1 MAKKEQKE
9 KSIEETLWESA
20 NKLRG
25 SVEPSEYKHVVLSLI
40 FLKYAF
46 DRFVERR
53 DELIAEGKEAFVNQP
68 VFYNA
73 KNVFYLSEAS
83 RWDYLMEN
91 AKQNDIAIKI
101 DAALAQ
107 VEKDN
112 LALKGA
118 LPSNYYS
125 GLGLDRTKLA
135 SLLDVIGKIDT
146 QKDREHDLIG
156 RVYEYFLGKF
166 AIAEG
171 KGKGEYYTPK
181 TIVNLIAEMIQPYRG
196 KIYDPCCGSGGM
208 FVQSMKFIEA
218 HHGNK
223 KDISVYG
230 QEYTNTTYKL
240 AKMNLAIRGIA
251 CNLGEKAAD
260 TFHDDQHKD
269 LKADFIMANPP
280 FNQKA
285 WRAENELTND
295 PRWHGYDVPPT
306 SNANYGWILNI
317 VSKLSTNGMAG
328 FLLANGALSGDGTEL
343 NIRRQLLKNH
353 LVEAIVILPR
363 NMFYSTDI
371 SVTLWIL
378 AGNRK
383 ARTVEQNGE
392 LVKYR
397 NRENEVLFIDLR
409 QWGEPFEKKYIQFTL
424 EQISQI
430 AENFHNWQR
439 EGYEQTYRNVPE
451 YCYSATLEEIEGKG
465 WSLVPSKYIEFKSR
479 DEGIDFDS
487 KMKELQAE
495 MKELLKQKYDGYHF
509 SEKMT
514 DIYNPFSLLNSFAQ
528 QRLDDYWFRS
538 GTPSY
543 LLRLLNHSEE
553 NLDELTNRY
562 YEPQEFVDYKATV
575 EKPLPMIYQSGYLTI
590 KDYKPRRGTFLLDFP
605 NNEVKAGFVSLVA
618 SEYLKP
624 QKQSVNSWLQ
634 DILDALED
642 GKPDT
647 LRQLFTSF
655 LADIPYTMRR
665 KNDERERERYF
676 HYTFYLIF
684 RLVSVYTVYTE
695 KEQSEG
701 RVDCIVEVP
710 DYVYIFE
717 FKLDGTAE
725 EALRQIEEKGYARP
739 YEGDKR
745 TLYKIGVSFS
755 SQTGTVEQWEW
766 I

>member
-1 MAKKEQKE
+1 MTKKQQKE
-9 KSIEETLWESA
+9 KSIEETLWDSA

-40 FLKYAF
+40 FLKYAY
-46 DRFVERR
+46 DRFIERR
-53 DELIAEGKEAFVNQP
+53 NELIADHKEAFVEQP

-73 KNVFYLSEAS
+73 KNVFYLNEIS

-112 LALKGA
+112 PSLKGA

-125 GLGLDRTKLA
+125 GSGLDRTKLA
-135 SLLDVIGKIDT
+135 SLLDVIGQIDT
-146 QKDREHDLIG
+146 QKDKEHDLIG

-251 CNLGEKAAD
+251 CNLGERAAN

-280 FNQKA
+280 FNQKD
-285 WRAENELTND
+285 WREENELTDD

-317 VSKLSTNGMAG
+317 VSKLSANGMAG

-343 NIRRQLLKNH
+343 SIRRQLLKNH

-392 LVKYR
+392 TVKYR

-409 QWGEPFEKKYIQFTL
+409 QWGEPFEKKYIQFSP
-424 EQISQI
+424 EQIARI
-430 AENFHNWQR
+430 AKNFHNWQR
-439 EGYEQTYRNVPE
+439 EGYELTYHNVPE
-451 YCYSATLEEIEGKG
+451 YCYSATLDEIEAKG
-465 WSLVPSKYIEFKSR
+465 WSLVPSKYIEFKNR

-487 KMKELQAE
+487 KMKQLQGEMRELLRQE
-495 MKELLKQKYDGYHF
+495 EESKRELSNLFKELGYG
-509 SEKMT
+509 
-514 DIYNPFSLLNSFAQ
+514 L
-528 QRLDDYWFRS
+528 
-538 GTPSY
+538 
-543 LLRLLNHSEE
+543 EE
-553 NLDELTNRY
+553 
-562 YEPQEFVDYKATV
+562 
-575 EKPLPMIYQSGYLTI
+575 
-590 KDYKPRRGTFLLDFP
+590 
-605 NNEVKAGFVSLVA
+605 
-618 SEYLKP
+618 
-624 QKQSVNSWLQ
+624 
-634 DILDALED
+634 
-642 GKPDT
+642 
-647 LRQLFTSF
+647 
-655 LADIPYTMRR
+655 
-665 KNDERERERYF
+665 
-676 HYTFYLIF
+676 
-684 RLVSVYTVYTE
+684 
-695 KEQSEG
+695 
-701 RVDCIVEVP
+701 
-710 DYVYIFE
+710 
-717 FKLDGTAE
+717 
-725 EALRQIEEKGYARP
+725 
-739 YEGDKR
+739 
-745 TLYKIGVSFS
+745 
-755 SQTGTVEQWEW
+755 
-766 I
+766 